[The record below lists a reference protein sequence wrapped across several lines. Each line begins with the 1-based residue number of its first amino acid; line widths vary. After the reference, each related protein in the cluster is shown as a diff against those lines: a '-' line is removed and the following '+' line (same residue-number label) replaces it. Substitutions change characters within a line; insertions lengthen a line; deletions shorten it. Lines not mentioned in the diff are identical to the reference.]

1 MAVNPSSIAASRRM
15 VRPLIAVERLTAIL
29 LIAQFVLMLA
39 ALFILGAAI
48 NWPASLDEPAAVNLP
63 LILEQAGAV
72 TLGYGSYF
80 LSSLL
85 LAPIALLVYAL
96 GREGDGHVTLL
107 VAAGLGVLA
116 SFAKLLG
123 ISRWLLVMPV
133 LAQSYIDPAVSDAT
147 RAAITVAY
155 DTLNSYSGGVGE
167 LLGVSLLSGLWTLL
181 VSTVLLRGSTLAP
194 RWMGVFGL
202 VAGVLLLGSLPAVV
216 GVDVGPIPLIQG
228 FAWQF
233 WLLALGIFFLRGPR
247 TA

>member
-85 LAPIALLVYAL
+85 LTPIALLVYAL
-96 GREGDGHVTLL
+96 GREGDGHDDGEPEL
-107 VAAGLGVLA
+107 V
-116 SFAKLLG
+116 
-123 ISRWLLVMPV
+123 
-133 LAQSYIDPAVSDAT
+133 
-147 RAAITVAY
+147 
-155 DTLNSYSGGVGE
+155 
-167 LLGVSLLSGLWTLL
+167 
-181 VSTVLLRGSTLAP
+181 
-194 RWMGVFGL
+194 
-202 VAGVLLLGSLPAVV
+202 
-216 GVDVGPIPLIQG
+216 
-228 FAWQF
+228 
-233 WLLALGIFFLRGPR
+233 
-247 TA
+247 